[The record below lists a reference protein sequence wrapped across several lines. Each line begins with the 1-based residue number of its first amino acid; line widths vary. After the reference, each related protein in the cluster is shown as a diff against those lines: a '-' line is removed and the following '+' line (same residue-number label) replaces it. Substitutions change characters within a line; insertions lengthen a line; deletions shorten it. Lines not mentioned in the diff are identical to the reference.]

1 MRILIIEDDRK
12 IAGFIA
18 KGLKEERMT
27 VDEAYDGTEGLYLA
41 EMHCYDVL
49 IVDWM
54 LPKLSGPELIKRLR
68 ARKQTVPVLM
78 LTARSDIDDRVEG
91 LESGADD
98 YLGKPFAF
106 TELVARI
113 RALHRRSGYD
123 DSTLLRADTLTLNPL
138 TREVMRESK
147 RIDLTAKEYELLE
160 YLLRYKNRIVSNT
173 MIAENI
179 WNMQEMIE
187 SNVISVTVY
196 HLRRKIDNEFEKKL
210 IQTVRGS
217 GYRLEED

>member
-1 MRILIIEDDRK
+1 MRVLVIEDDRK

-18 KGLKEERMT
+18 RGLTEERMT
-27 VDEAYDGTEGLYLA
+27 VDQAHDGEEGLYLA
-41 EMHCYDVL
+41 RLHRYDVL

-54 LPKLSGPELIKRLR
+54 LPGLSGPELIPELR
-68 ARKQTVPVLM
+68 RHGVTGPVLM
-78 LTARSDIDDRVEG
+78 LTARDGVDDRVRG
-91 LESGADD
+91 LECGADD

-113 RALHRRSGYD
+113 KALHRRSGYD
-123 DSTLLRADTLTLNPL
+123 DRITLHADTLNLNPV
-138 TREVMRESK
+138 TREVMRGER

-160 YLLRYKNRIVSNT
+160 YLLRHKNRIVTNT

-179 WNMQEMIE
+179 WNMQQNIE

-196 HLRRKIDNEFEKKL
+196 HLRKKVDGGSDKKL

-217 GYRLEED
+217 GYRIEDD